1 MCNEKPVIKKPIVN
15 LRYNIETSDTA
26 LEVIEVKDKYGESH
40 FIEFETVT
48 SVSKITDESGLV
60 YESGSISCQ
69 AHYLFGP
76 LRGKIGELVSDM
88 GGKLDGYCGS
98 VKITNGQ
105 IMVRVIEMRGLN
117 VGTFQ
122 LNKIVT
128 WAKQFNP
135 KYKVQVVK
143 LSAADAY
150 EDNRD
155 RRNTFYENFGLRF
168 NYKEDNGVQK
178 SSGGSF
184 ADLVV
189 ADLVA
194 YQHLPGFVTKN
205 RYVVL
210 KDLWHYAE
218 RLRSSNATALTAA
231 RNLRRERRKKESFR
245 QKIATVINPPI
256 YLVMSLFGFVLGSGL
271 KEFLSWIR

>member
-1 MCNEKPVIKKPIVN
+1 MCNEKPFIEKPAVN
-15 LRYNIETSDTA
+15 LRHNFEQGDTE
-26 LEVIEVKDKYGESH
+26 LEVIEVKDKYGKSH

-48 SVSKITDESGLV
+48 SVSQITDESGLI
-60 YESGSISCQ
+60 YESGSISCR

-76 LRGKIGELVSDM
+76 LRGTIGRLVSDM
-88 GGKLDGYCGS
+88 GGTIYGNSGS
-98 VKITNGQ
+98 VRITNGQ
-105 IMVRVIEMRGLN
+105 VMIQVVEMRGLKI
-117 VGTFQ
+117 GTFQ

-128 WAKQFNP
+128 WVKQFNP

-143 LSAADAY
+143 LAAVDAHD
-150 EDNRD
+150 DNRD

-168 NYKEDNGVQK
+168 HYKEDNGVQK

-184 ADLVV
+184 SHLSV

-194 YQHLPGFVTKN
+194 YQHLPGFVSKN

-210 KDLWHYAE
+210 NELWSHVE
-218 RLRSSNATALTAA
+218 RLRSSNAKALTAV
-231 RNLRRERRKKESFR
+231 RNLRKESRKKESFR
-245 QKIATVINPPI
+245 QKVASVINPPI
-256 YLVMSLFGFVLGSGL
+256 YLVILVFGFLLGSGL